1 MLYNGLHRWQ
11 DCTIHT
17 YLCMAATFVLYCNL
31 QSAGG
36 GWGNAS
42 SQTSLD
48 TGQLAREQA
57 QRLYNQQ
64 LQRQPQQQQ
73 QQQQHY
79 HNFQRPSLPHGL
91 SGMSGIPRQLLN
103 LQATIVRAKL
113 GAVYLVQNISI
124 VHVIQTHHAS
134 CAIAANVPFIM
145 PYGSQ
150 PCCHCCCDYVLSVCA
165 VTPRMQL

>member
-1 MLYNGLHRWQ
+1 MAGWYNTYVFLHDMLVTLG
-11 DCTIHT
+11 
-17 YLCMAATFVLYCNL
+17 LYCVL

-36 GWGNAS
+36 GWGNGA

-73 QQQQHY
+73 QQQHY

-91 SGMSGIPRQLLN
+91 SGMSGIPRQSLIT
-103 LQATIVRAKL
+103 QATIVHAKL
-113 GAVYLVQNISI
+113 GAMYFVQNAS
-124 VHVIQTHHAS
+124 VAYVVRTHHLS
-134 CAIAANVPFIM
+134 CAFAANVPFIT
-145 PYGSQ
+145 
-150 PCCHCCCDYVLSVCA
+150 PCGTQACC
-165 VTPRMQL
+165 